1 MGVSFPKRTGNV
13 SVRPSFIPYTAI
25 PSGWKGLW
33 HMVPNGMI
41 GSRIFWI
48 QAVLGRN
55 IGENLKGGGGYSLET
70 GLREHRALLLYHISR
85 GIFRTSGKEEC

>member
-1 MGVSFPKRTGNV
+1 
-13 SVRPSFIPYTAI
+13 
-25 PSGWKGLW
+25 
-33 HMVPNGMI
+33 MVPSGMI
-41 GSRIFWI
+41 GSRNFWI

-70 GLREHRALLLYHISR
+70 GLREHCALLLCHISR